1 MHRIHRSICVLA
13 GLSAGAIAALAAA
26 LATSAPPPAPVLAR
40 FELTTFR
47 PGHGLPVGGWIS
59 RVPAPAHAAVTS
71 GMPGWQITL
80 IAISAALLAATA
92 AVVVYRARAIRRN
105 PVAAATE
112 PSVAGA
118 DAQLLSAP

>member
-47 PGHGLPVGGWIS
+47 HGHGLPVGGWIS
-59 RVPAPAHAAVTS
+59 RVPAPTHAAVTS

-80 IAISAALLAATA
+80 IAIGAALLATAAALLVDRARMARRHATA
-92 AVVVYRARAIRRN
+92 K
-105 PVAAATE
+105 VA
-112 PSVAGA
+112 
-118 DAQLLSAP
+118 